1 MYGELLETLLS
12 PKQQR
17 RRSHL
22 TMKAPAE
29 QTIKQLYQYQ
39 DRRVY
44 PSFILL
50 QIRCYFVRRKTS
62 YRTTK
67 RIVSPSATTTY
78 IPCGRDVVL
87 NSVLLLDLMD

>member
-1 MYGELLETLLS
+1 MYGELLETLLP
-12 PKQQR
+12 PKQKR

-44 PSFILL
+44 PSLILHPNKML
-50 QIRCYFVRRKTS
+50 FRTEKNFLSHHKTHRFPLGYYHIYS
-62 YRTTK
+62 LWQRSCAQLCA
-67 RIVSPSATTTY
+67 VA
-78 IPCGRDVVL
+78 
-87 NSVLLLDLMD
+87 

>member
-1 MYGELLETLLS
+1 MYGELLKTLLP
-12 PKQQR
+12 PKQKR

-44 PSFILL
+44 PSLILHPNKML
-50 QIRCYFVRRKTS
+50 FCTEKTS

-78 IPCGRDVVL
+78 IPCGRAVVL

>member
-1 MYGELLETLLS
+1 MYGELLETLLP
-12 PKQQR
+12 PKQKR

-50 QIRCYFVRRKTS
+50 Q
-62 YRTTK
+62 
-67 RIVSPSATTTY
+67 
-78 IPCGRDVVL
+78 
-87 NSVLLLDLMD
+87 